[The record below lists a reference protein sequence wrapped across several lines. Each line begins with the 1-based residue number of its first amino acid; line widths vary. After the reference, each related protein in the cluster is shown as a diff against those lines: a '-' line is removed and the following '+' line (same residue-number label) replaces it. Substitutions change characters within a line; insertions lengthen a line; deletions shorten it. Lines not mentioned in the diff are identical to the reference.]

1 MPVFVVRLSPSPKS
15 QTYSSMIVGA
25 GVVESRASKLTVS
38 PTSMVRR
45 SAEILAFG
53 VVEAKP
59 VQPAREVMMS
69 SAARLNPVTLSL
81 SIEAIGGQ
89 RCK

>member
-1 MPVFVVRLSPSPKS
+1 
-15 QTYSSMIVGA
+15 
-25 GVVESRASKLTVS
+25 
-38 PTSMVRR
+38 MVRR

-53 VVEAKP
+53 VLEAKP
-59 VQPAREVMMS
+59 VQPASEVMMS